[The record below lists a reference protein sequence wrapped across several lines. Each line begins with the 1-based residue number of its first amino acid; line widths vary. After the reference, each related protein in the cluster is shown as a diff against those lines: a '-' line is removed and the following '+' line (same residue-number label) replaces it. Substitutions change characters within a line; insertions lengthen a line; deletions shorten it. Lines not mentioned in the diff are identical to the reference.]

1 MRAVLSKKTS
11 SVDLLQQIDVYC
23 KTNKAIVLYIAIEI
37 LYNAVT
43 RTVIPEKRGKGWLK
57 CERGGA
63 VILIWKLELNS

>member
-23 KTNKAIVLYIAIEI
+23 KTNKAIVLYIAIGI

-43 RTVIPEKRGKGWLK
+43 RTVIPEKRGKG
-57 CERGGA
+57 
-63 VILIWKLELNS
+63 